1 MVTVKVIS
9 VDGGGEGQG
18 RGRRQTNL
26 CLEIP
31 SFDKKKTLFNNAVV
45 KSLPTEEDG
54 PKNSGK

>member
-1 MVTVKVIS
+1 MVAVKVMT

-31 SFDKKKTLFNNAVV
+31 GLDKKKSFVQQCCV
-45 KSLPTEEDG
+45 QRPTHRRGWARE
-54 PKNSGK
+54 PGK